1 MSTKVFPTK
10 NNLMATKKSLEL
22 AKLGYDLMDK
32 KRNILIREIMT
43 MTNKAATIQSEINTA
58 YAKAYYALEQA
69 QISIGNCSSFAECI
83 PIDNNLTLTVRSVM
97 GVELPKIRLEKRK
110 KNFYYGLNSS
120 NSLLDEAYRSF
131 EEVKALTVQL
141 AEIESTAIRLADAI
155 KKTQKRTNALS
166 NVMIPKFTS
175 TVKFISDALDEK
187 EREDFS
193 RLKVIKQQKGN

>member
-1 MSTKVFPTK
+1 MSSKVFPTK
-10 NNLMATKKSLEL
+10 NNLIATKKSLEL
-22 AKLGYDLMDK
+22 AKLGYDLMDR

-43 MTNKAATIQSEINTA
+43 MSEKASTIQSEINTA
-58 YAKAYYALEQA
+58 YAKAYYTLEQA

-83 PIDNNLTLTVRSVM
+83 PVDNGLQQITLDERN
-97 GVELPKIRLEKRK
+97 RY
-110 KNFYYGLNSS
+110 FYYGLNAS
-120 NSLLDEAYRSF
+120 NSLLDEAYINF
-131 EEVKALTVQL
+131 EEVKKLTVQL
-141 AEIESTAIRLADAI
+141 AEIESNVMRLADAI

-193 RLKVIKQQKGN
+193 RLKVIKRQKGN